1 MTKKYQR
8 EPDARIYAA
17 PLRYVKA
24 PVSSGSIGRIERG
37 KKQ

>member
-8 EPDARIYAA
+8 GRMRAST

-37 KKQ
+37 KKT